1 MIRKLVTSLAAAFVL
16 GACTA
21 NETTLSEPPPYLD
34 ELHTAIVAP
43 LQDGTYFALEEH
55 FDAGGWKRFVEIQ
68 VEEHQLISITFDA
81 VNEFAATLKVDA
93 SYSGIEVFMEDGL
106 HPLRWD
112 QQMSIFEQFILD
124 AQGLEELNGNAT
136 SLLDSITLDLTPYVE
151 LFNVAVGAGP
161 VEMGPY
167 LDGRYFMAQEPVM
180 GADDDYQ
187 YFINMI
193 VRHGYIIAVH
203 WNAINSE
210 GVRKYE
216 PILPGSI
223 LDTEDEAL
231 LWRAQADL
239 MEAHLISTQDPTQ
252 MTFDEDELSQEL
264 FAVDIPIQA
273 FIELAVSALAAGPL
287 LENN

>member
-1 MIRKLVTSLAAAFVL
+1 MIRKLIMSGLAAFIL

-21 NETTLSEPPPYLD
+21 NETILIEPVQELD
-34 ELHTAIVAP
+34 QLQDVLTTS
-43 LQDGTYFALEEH
+43 LQDGTHFALEEE
-55 FDAGGWKRFVEIQ
+55 FDENGWKRFVEIV
-68 VEEHQLISITFDA
+68 VEESQIVAVTFDA
-81 VNEFAATLKVDA
+81 VNEFAATFKADI
-93 SYSGIEVFMEDGL
+93 SYSGIDIFSEDDD

-112 QQMSIFEQFILD
+112 QQMTVLEQFILD
-124 AQGLEELNGNAT
+124 HQGIDDLNGNAAPF
-136 SLLDSITLDLTPYVE
+136 LEAFTLELAPYVE
-151 LFNVAVGAGP
+151 LFNVAVGTGP
-161 VEMGPY
+161 LEAGPY
-167 LDGRYFMAQEPVM
+167 LDGRYFMAQELLV
-180 GADDDYQ
+180 GEYDDYQ

-231 LWRAQADL
+231 MWRAQADL
-239 MEAHLISTQDPTQ
+239 MEAHLLSTQDPTQ

-264 FAVDIPIQA
+264 FGVDIPIQS
-273 FIELAVSALAAGPL
+273 FIELAVSALAAGPI
-287 LENN
+287 LETN